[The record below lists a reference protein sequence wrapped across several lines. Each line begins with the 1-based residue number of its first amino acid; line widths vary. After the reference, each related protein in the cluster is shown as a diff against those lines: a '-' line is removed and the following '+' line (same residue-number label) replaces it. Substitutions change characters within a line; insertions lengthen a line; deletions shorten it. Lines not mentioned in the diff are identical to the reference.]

1 MATDT
6 IKTSFT
12 FTNNAMS
19 TRERLRDP
27 PRSTISDHMGKTR
40 RHAKNARIPRSIR
53 LGQSLINFKPFCG
66 SFYVMFLVIPARTRG
81 ARHPVPGGWNNIHF
95 ASKSFN
101 YNSIHPFASPNSR
114 LFPSIL
120 KHLLVFRYRQAP
132 LYHSVHVLKPYLS
145 PGHSLSY
152 PIIHTTPAFLPKC
165 ILTPP
170 VCC

>member
-1 MATDT
+1 MAYCNLRVSERVFFSDIGCYVIWDRVHRATRLCPLLSVITWKATMATDT

-40 RHAKNARIPRSIR
+40 RHAKSARIPRSLR

-101 YNSIHPFASPNSR
+101 YNSTPSHPQTHVSFQAFS
-114 LFPSIL
+114 SI
-120 KHLLVFRYRQAP
+120 
-132 LYHSVHVLKPYLS
+132 
-145 PGHSLSY
+145 
-152 PIIHTTPAFLPKC
+152 C
-165 ILTPP
+165 
-170 VCC
+170 